1 MHNKQPFSV
10 AKKIKL
16 FKCMNGV
23 KNMCWDKNMKK
34 KYWKYVILVHENIN
48 KCTKKQENVNIYRQR
63 KEDVTYGL

>member
-23 KNMCWDKNMKK
+23 KICVGIKIWKK
-34 KYWKYVILVHENIN
+34 SI
-48 KCTKKQENVNIYRQR
+48 
-63 KEDVTYGL
+63 GSM

>member
-1 MHNKQPFSV
+1 
-10 AKKIKL
+10 
-16 FKCMNGV
+16 MNGV
-23 KNMCWDKNMKK
+23 KNMCWDKNMEK